1 MSKLSN
7 AEMRSRLM
15 QITGAYLR
23 LTERQGMSPTNV
35 PVAKLCKW
43 YGFHNFTRVEVLHE
57 ALRKVTTK
65 RKDHRMYCGQS
76 LSVEK
81 TMAIVFEALHVKH

>member
-23 LTERQGMSPTNV
+23 LTERQGMSPTSV
-35 PVAKLCKW
+35 PVANLCKW
-43 YGFHNFTRVEVLHE
+43 YGFHNFTRVEILHA
-57 ALRKVTTK
+57 ALRKVTK
-65 RKDHRMYCGQS
+65 QRDDYRMYCGQS
-76 LSVEK
+76 LPVEK
-81 TMAIVFEALHVKH
+81 TMAIVFKALHVKH

>member
-1 MSKLSN
+1 MCKLSN

-35 PVAKLCKW
+35 PIANLCKW
-43 YGFHNFTRVEVLHE
+43 YGFHNFTRVEI
-57 ALRKVTTK
+57 LRETLLNVTAK
-65 RKDHRMYCGQS
+65 RKDHRMYCGQN

-81 TMAIVFEALHVKH
+81 TMAIVFDALHVKH